1 MKAFTAQQLAPMM
14 EGTLIQGDPGLTVT
28 GVSTDTRTITKD
40 QVFFA
45 LQGEKSDG
53 HAYLE
58 KAREA
63 GCRMAVV
70 SKDVSLPEDTAV
82 IRVEDTL
89 KALQALAKNYLKQ
102 FPELKKVG
110 VTGSTGKT
118 STKELLYWC
127 LCGEYRTA
135 RNIKNLNNHIGMP
148 LTALSVEE
156 EHQAAIFEMG
166 MGDFGEVDLLADIA
180 RPQMAILTNIGVSHI
195 SVLGSRENILKAKM
209 EITNYFDKDSVLV
222 VNIDNDLLSQENWE
236 EKEYRVVK
244 VGRAPG
250 SDYRIRDILDRGEEG
265 VTLTLDFAGEEHVF
279 DIPIPGVHN
288 GYNGALAVA
297 AACELGVAPAQIAV
311 TIAQCEHT
319 DQRLVINTSPVG
331 VKVIDDSYN
340 ASPDSM
346 KAGIDV
352 LMRAE
357 GERKV
362 VILADM
368 LGMGPETEKYH
379 REVGDYAG
387 EKGVDLVLT
396 TGKDAVF
403 IADSAA
409 RRLGEDR
416 IYYFPTRDEMIGKL
430 DEVIRPG
437 DVVLVKASHALGMEK
452 VVEYLLKDR
461 S

>member
-1 MKAFTAQQLAPMM
+1 MKPLNVQQFAEMA
-14 EGTLIQGDPGLTVT
+14 EGTLIQGDPKSRID
-28 GVSTDTRTITKD
+28 GVSTDTRKIRPG
-40 QVFFA
+40 QAFFA
-45 LQGEKSDG
+45 LMGEKSDG
-53 HAYLE
+53 HAYLD
-58 KAREA
+58 KALEG
-63 GCRMAVV
+63 GCRAVV
-70 SKDVSLPEDTAV
+70 VSRDVTLPEDTAV

-89 KALQALAKNYLKQ
+89 KALQALAKNYLAQ
-102 FPELKKVG
+102 FPDLKKVG
-110 VTGSTGKT
+110 ITGSTGKT
-118 STKELLYWC
+118 STKELLYWS
-127 LCGEYRTA
+127 LCGKYDTA
-135 RNIKNLNNHIGMP
+135 RNILNFNNHIGMP

-156 EHQAAIFEMG
+156 RHQAAVFEMG

-209 EITNYFDKDSVLV
+209 EITNYFTEDSVLI
-222 VNIDNDLLSQENWE
+222 VNIDNDLLSKENWE
-236 EKEYRVVK
+236 EKRYRVVK

-250 SDYRIRDILDRGEEG
+250 SDYRIRDIEDRGEAG
-265 VTLTLDFAGEEHVF
+265 VTLILEIGGQPCSFG
-279 DIPIPGVHN
+279 IPIPGVHN

-297 AACELGVAPAQIAV
+297 AACELGVSPAQIAE

-319 DQRLVINTSPVG
+319 DQRLVITTSPAG

-346 KAGIDV
+346 QAGIDV

-357 GERKV
+357 GRRKV

-379 REVGDYAG
+379 RQVGDYAG

-396 TGKDAVF
+396 AGTDAAF

-409 RRLGEDR
+409 QKLGEENVDH
-416 IYYFPTRDEMIGKL
+416 FATRDELIGKL
-430 DEVIRPG
+430 DELIRPG

>member
-1 MKAFTAQQLAPMM
+1 MKAFTAQQLASMM
-14 EGTLIQGDPGLTVT
+14 EGTLIQGDPGLVVT

-53 HAYLE
+53 HVYLE

-63 GCRMAVV
+63 GCSVAVV
-70 SKDVSLPEDTAV
+70 SKDVSLPEDMAL
-82 IRVEDTL
+82 IRVKDTL
-89 KALQALAKNYLKQ
+89 KALQVLAKNYLKQ

-250 SDYRIRDILDRGEEG
+250 SDYRIREILDRGEEG
-265 VTLTLDFAGEEHVF
+265 VTLTLAFGGEEQVF

-288 GYNGALAVA
+288 GYNGALQWRRPVNWG
-297 AACELGVAPAQIAV
+297 LP
-311 TIAQCEHT
+311 
-319 DQRLVINTSPVG
+319 RRRSPG
-331 VKVIDDSYN
+331 PSQN
-340 ASPDSM
+340 AS
-346 KAGIDV
+346 
-352 LMRAE
+352 
-357 GERKV
+357 
-362 VILADM
+362 
-368 LGMGPETEKYH
+368 T
-379 REVGDYAG
+379 
-387 EKGVDLVLT
+387 
-396 TGKDAVF
+396 
-403 IADSAA
+403 
-409 RRLGEDR
+409 
-416 IYYFPTRDEMIGKL
+416 PTSGW
-430 DEVIRPG
+430 
-437 DVVLVKASHALGMEK
+437 
-452 VVEYLLKDR
+452 
-461 S
+461 